1 VIKPLL
7 KVLNMLGAVVIT
19 FSNLLGSQPF
29 WIVERGRFFFT
40 FAVSWFSCLHIRGNA
55 IVMMTIKR

>member
-29 WIVERGRFFFT
+29 WIVERGRFFALPLPCHGSAAST
-40 FAVSWFSCLHIRGNA
+40 SEAMQLL
-55 IVMMTIKR
+55 